1 VNISAPFIHRTVG
14 TTLLTAAIAMAGA
27 IAYRQLPVAALPR
40 VDFPTIQVQAG
51 LPGASPEVMASSVVT
66 PLEHQ
71 LGRIAGVA
79 EMTSS
84 SSLGNA
90 QIVLQFE
97 LDRDIDAAGRDVQA
111 AINASL
117 GQLPTYL
124 PGRPSYRKVN
134 PADAPI
140 LVLALTSPT
149 YDRAAMYD
157 AASSVLAQRL
167 SQVDGVGQVT
177 IGGSSLPAVR
187 VEVDPDR
194 LAATGLDMAD
204 VRTALGGA
212 NANRPKGELSGPEH
226 VITLGATDQLR
237 HASAYQGLVI
247 GTSPKGSTVRL
258 RDVARVVDSVEDLR
272 VDGRANGHPAVLLIV
287 FRQPGAN
294 IIATVDRVRALM
306 PHLQGTIQAGIH
318 LDVLVDRTTSIRA
331 SVRDVELTL
340 VGAILLVVLVVFAFL
355 REWRSAVIASVAVP
369 VSLIG
374 TFGVMY
380 LAGYSVDNLSLMALT
395 IATGFV
401 VDDAIVVVENVQRH
415 LEEGIAPRAAALQGA
430 REIGFTVISMS
441 VSLIAVFVPILLMGG
456 IVGRLFREFAVTLS
470 VAVLVSLAISLTT
483 TPMLCALLLAPT
495 RAEGHGL
502 AYRIGERVLGAVTH
516 IYERSLTWVLGHTV
530 FMLLVTLATVVVT
543 VQLYRVVPKG
553 FFPQQDTGR
562 LNGSIIADQDTSAQA
577 TKGLVARLADITAAD
592 PAVRGTVAF
601 TTGNSGRMFVTLA
614 PSAERHIS
622 ADRVIARLRAA
633 LGKVAGATLYL
644 QSVQD
649 LQIGGRSAAAQ
660 YQYTLQSPDFQELAT
675 WTPRL
680 LARLRQLPGLVDVN
694 SDLQNHGRQVYAQV
708 DRDDA
713 ARLGL
718 SSRAVDEILYDMF
731 GQRQVSTTYSALNQY
746 HVVLEIDPA
755 LATDPSALRGVRVR
769 PPGLPAVILPAITT
783 LTTSWTP
790 LTVAHQ
796 GGMPAVTLSFNLRP
810 GMALGDAVVQIE
822 QAERELGLPAE
833 VHTHFS
839 GAAQAFQSSL
849 ASEPLL
855 LLAALVAVYLVLGI
869 LYESL
874 IHPITILST
883 LPSAGVG
890 ALLALLLLHIDLN
903 VIALIGIILLI
914 GIVKKN
920 AILMI
925 DFAIVAQ
932 RDDHLSPRDAIF
944 RACRLRFRPI
954 TMTTMAA
961 MLGGLPL
968 AFGLGAGGELRRP
981 LGVAIVGG
989 LIVSQALTLYTTPV
1003 IYLHMERLRSW
1014 LHRARE
1020 RPPAVPRPQ
1029 PGSAAESRP

>member
-1 VNISAPFIHRTVG
+1 MNISAPFIRRTVG
-14 TTLLTAAIAMAGA
+14 TTLLTAAIALAGA
-27 IAYRQLPVAALPR
+27 LAYRQLPVSALPR
-40 VDFPTIQVQAG
+40 IDFPTIQISAS
-51 LPGASPEVMASSVVT
+51 LPGAAPEVMASSVVT

-71 LGRIAGVA
+71 LGRIAGVS
-79 EMTSS
+79 EMTST
-84 SSLGNA
+84 SSLGSA
-90 QIVLQFE
+90 QIVLQFD

-117 GQLPTYL
+117 GQLPTTL
-124 PGRPSYRKVN
+124 VSRPSYRKVN

-157 AASSVLAQRL
+157 AASSILMQRL
-167 SQVDGVGQVT
+167 SQVEGVGQVT

-204 VRTALGGA
+204 VRNVIAGA
-212 NANRPKGELSGPEH
+212 NADRPKGELDGPEH
-226 VITLGATDQLR
+226 TITLAVTDQLR
-237 HASAYQGLVI
+237 KAAQYQGLVV
-247 GTSPKGSTVRL
+247 GTAANGAAIRL

-272 VDGRANGHPAVLLIV
+272 VDGRANGKAAVLLVI

-294 IIATVDRVRALM
+294 IIATVDRVLALV
-306 PHLQGTIQAGIH
+306 PHLAASIPAGIH
-318 LDVLVDRTTSIRA
+318 IDVAVDRTTSIRA

-340 VGAILLVVLVVFAFL
+340 VGAVVLVVLVVFAFL
-355 REWRSAVIASVAVP
+355 RAWRTALIASVAVP

-380 LAGYSVDNLSLMALT
+380 LADYSVDNLSLMALT

-415 LEEGIAPRAAALQGA
+415 LEAGLAPREAALRGA
-430 REIGFTVISMS
+430 KEIGFTVLSISI
-441 VSLIAVFVPILLMGG
+441 SLIAVFVPILLMGG

-470 VAVLVSLAISLTT
+470 VAVLISLAISLTT
-483 TPMLCALLLAPT
+483 TSMLCALLLEPAH
-495 RAEGHGL
+495 AGGHGL
-502 AYRIGERVLGAVTH
+502 AFRLGERALDAVTRA
-516 IYERSLTWVLGHTV
+516 YERALRWVLDHSFAVLTIA
-530 FMLLVTLATVVVT
+530 LATFALT
-543 VQLYRVVPKG
+543 VELYHVVPKG

-562 LNGSIIADQDTSAQA
+562 LNGTIVADQDMSAQA
-577 TKGLVARLADITAAD
+577 TNALVARLADITAAD
-592 PAVRGTVAF
+592 PDARGTVAF
-601 TTGNSGRMFVTLA
+601 TTGNSGRMFVSLA
-614 PSAERHIS
+614 PSGERSLS
-622 ADRVIARLRAA
+622 ADRIIGRLRPA
-633 LGKVAGATLYL
+633 LAKVPGATLYL
-644 QSVQD
+644 QPVQD
-649 LQIGGRSAAAQ
+649 LQIGGRLSAAQ
-660 YQYTLQSPDFQELAT
+660 YQYTLQSVDFQELVA

-680 LARLRQLPGLVDVN
+680 LERLRRLPGFLDVN
-694 SDLQNHGRQVYAQV
+694 SDLQDHGRQVYAVV

-718 SSRAVDEILYDMF
+718 SSANVDEVLYDMF
-731 GQRQVSTTYSALNQY
+731 GQRQVSTTYTDLNQY

-755 LATDPSALRGVRVR
+755 FAIDPTALRGVRVR
-769 PPGLPAVILPAITT
+769 PPGRPAVMLPAIAG
-783 LTTSWTP
+783 LSSKWAP
-790 LTVAHQ
+790 LTIAHQ
-796 GGMPAVTLSFNLRP
+796 SGMPAVTLSFNLRP
-810 GMALGDAVVQIE
+810 GMALGDAVASLE
-822 QAERELGLPAE
+822 QAERELGMPDGIR
-833 VHTHFS
+833 THFS
-839 GAAQAFQSSL
+839 GTAQAFQSSL
-849 ASEPLL
+849 ATEPIL

-925 DFAIVAQ
+925 DFAIAAQ
-932 RDDHLSPRDAIF
+932 RDDGLSARDAIF

-968 AFGLGAGGELRRP
+968 ALGLGAGGELRRP

-989 LIVSQALTLYTTPV
+989 LIVSQVLTLFTTPV
-1003 IYLHMERLRSW
+1003 IYLYMDRLRAW
-1014 LHRARE
+1014 LSGAR
-1020 RPPAVPRPQ
+1020 P
-1029 PGSAAESRP
+1029 SAALVGDPS

>member
-1 VNISAPFIHRTVG
+1 MPPSPPRRGRSRNAGVVVNISAPFIRRAVG
-14 TTLLTAAIAMAGA
+14 TTLLTAAIALAGA
-27 IAYRQLPVAALPR
+27 IAYRQLPVSALPR
-40 VDFPTIQVQAG
+40 VDFPTIQVSAG

-71 LGRIAGVA
+71 LGRIAGVT

-84 SSLGNA
+84 SSIGSG
-90 QIVLQFE
+90 QIVLQFD
-97 LDRDIDAAGRDVQA
+97 LDRDIDAAARDVQA

-149 YDRAAMYD
+149 SDRAAMYD

-187 VEVDPDR
+187 VEVDPDH
-194 LAATGLDMAD
+194 LAASGLDMAD
-204 VRTALGGA
+204 LRTAIAAA
-212 NANRPKGELSGPEH
+212 NADRPKGELTDGAH
-226 VITLGATDQLR
+226 AVVLGATDQLR
-237 HASAYQGLVI
+237 GSSEYRALVV
-247 GTSPKGSTVRL
+247 GSSPAGATIRL
-258 RDVARVVDSVEDLR
+258 RDVARIVDSVEDLR
-272 VDGRANGHPAVLLIV
+272 VDGRANGKPAVLVIV

-294 IIATVDRVRALM
+294 IIATVDRVIALL
-306 PHLQGTIQAGIH
+306 PHLRASIPAAIH
-318 LDVLVDRTTSIRA
+318 LDVVVDRTTSIRA
-331 SVRDVELTL
+331 SVRDVEITL

-355 REWRSAVIASVAVP
+355 REWRSAVVASVAVP
-369 VSLIG
+369 VSLVG
-374 TFGVMY
+374 TFAVMY

-415 LEEGIAPRAAALQGA
+415 LEEGVAPLEAALRGA
-430 REIGFTVISMS
+430 KEIGFTVVSIS
-441 VSLIAVFVPILLMGG
+441 VSLIAVFIPILLMGG

-483 TPMLCALLLAPT
+483 TPMLCAVLLRPTGPGAHGLVYRVGGRLLA
-495 RAEGHGL
+495 
-502 AYRIGERVLGAVTH
+502 AVTH
-516 IYERSLTWVLGHTV
+516 TYERSLRWVLRHTF
-530 FMLLVTLATVVVT
+530 FMLIVTLATVAVT

-562 LNGSIIADQDTSAQA
+562 LTGSIVADQASSAQSMKTLLA
-577 TKGLVARLADITAAD
+577 GLADITAAD

-601 TTGNSGRMFVTLA
+601 TSGNSGRMFVTLA
-614 PSAERHIS
+614 PRAERSLS
-622 ADRVIARLRAA
+622 ADQIIARLR
-633 LGKVAGATLYL
+633 VAVAKLPGATLYL
-644 QSVQD
+644 QPAQD
-649 LQIGGRSAAAQ
+649 LQIGGRASAAQ
-660 YQYTLQSPDFQELAT
+660 YQYSLQGPDFAELTT

-694 SDLQNHGRQVYAQV
+694 SDLQDHGRQVHAEV

-718 SSRAVDEILYDMF
+718 SSRAVDEVLYDMF
-731 GQRQVSTTYSALNQY
+731 GQRQVSTTYTALNQY
-746 HVVLEIDPA
+746 HVVLEIDPSV
-755 LATDPSALRGVRVR
+755 ATDPGALREVRVR
-769 PPGLPAVILPAITT
+769 PPGQPAVTLPAIAT
-783 LTTSWTP
+783 LSSSWSP
-790 LTVAHQ
+790 LTIAHQ
-796 GGMPAVTLSFNLRP
+796 SGMPAVTLSFNLRP
-810 GMALGDAVVQIE
+810 GVALGDSVARIE
-822 QAERELGLPAE
+822 QAQRDLGLPAD
-833 VHTHFS
+833 VRTHFS
-839 GAAQAFQSSL
+839 GTAEAFRSSL

-855 LLAALVAVYLVLGI
+855 LLAALVAVYLVLGM

-890 ALLALLLLHIDLN
+890 ALLALLVLRIDLS

-925 DFAIVAQ
+925 DFAILGQ
-932 RDDHLSPRDAIF
+932 RDEGLAAGEAIF

-968 AFGLGAGGELRRP
+968 ALGLGAGGELRQP
-981 LGVAIVGG
+981 LGVAVVGG
-989 LIVSQALTLYTTPV
+989 LVVSQALTLYTTPV
-1003 IYLHMERLRSW
+1003 IYLYLERLR
-1014 LHRARE
+1014 ARL
-1020 RPPAVPRPQ
+1020 AGGQ
-1029 PGSAAESRP
+1029 S